1 MKKQLFLF
9 VVAALTFASC
19 SSDDNN
25 TENAEDT
32 ILPKTLKYTDI
43 AFPSENANY
52 TFKYNGN
59 KIVST
64 TDEFGRTDYTYD
76 GDLIVKEVNYDTE
89 SVKGKDIISDQ
100 TTYTYANGK
109 LVSSSYAEAF
119 STAYPDG
126 QYRNRRVFTHNAD
139 GTIKVER
146 YQTNAKTG
154 VEEKSNYVEVLTFA
168 NGNLVKSV
176 ETNTEFNTSFT
187 AVYEY
192 DTKNNPLKN
201 ILGFSL
207 LKDHSEGEGS
217 LSSVNNVVKYTASY
231 SVNNESSVYK
241 RELTYNEKGYP
252 VKNTAY
258 KNDGITIARTN
269 EYTY

>member
-9 VVAALTFASC
+9 VVAAFTLASC

-25 TENAEDT
+25 AENAEDT

-43 AFPSENANY
+43 DFPAENATYNS
-52 TFKYNGN
+52 KYSGN

-89 SVKGKDIISDQ
+89 SVKGKDVISDV
-100 TTYTYANGK
+100 TTYTYASGK
-109 LVSSSYAEAF
+109 LVSSSYAESF

-126 QYRNRRVFTHNAD
+126 EYRNRRVLTYNAD
-139 GTIKVER
+139 GTIKVEI
-146 YQTNAKTG
+146 YKTNSTTG
-154 VEEKSNYVEVLTFA
+154 LEEKSDYFEVLTFA
-168 NGNLVKSV
+168 NGNLIKIV

-187 AVYEY
+187 ALYEY

-201 ILGFSL
+201 ILGFNL

-217 LSSVNNVVKYTASY
+217 LSSVNNVVKYTTSY
-231 SVNNESSVYK
+231 SVNTDSNVYK

-258 KNDGITIARTN
+258 KKDGITIARTN